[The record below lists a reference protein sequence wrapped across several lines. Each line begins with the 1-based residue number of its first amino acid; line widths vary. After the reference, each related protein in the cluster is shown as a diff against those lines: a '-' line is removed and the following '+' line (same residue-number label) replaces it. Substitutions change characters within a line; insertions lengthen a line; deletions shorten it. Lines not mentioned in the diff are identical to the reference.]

1 MLLMRDFNVKR
12 ELSEKASLWQPHLP
26 STETLPVAPL
36 LDIEKARK
44 GLGCNCSIFPVV
56 NDMFVNFESEEESQ
70 VDSKIHYF
78 IWFHNKL
85 SWVDFI
91 NIWSRIINL
100 FLWISCTVNDVHFK
114 N

>member
-1 MLLMRDFNVKR
+1 MLLIWDFNVKR
-12 ELSEKASLWQPHLP
+12 ELSEKPTPRQPHLP

-36 LDIEKARK
+36 LDIEKVRK
-44 GLGCNCSIFPVV
+44 GLGCNCSTFPVV
-56 NDMFVNFESEEESQ
+56 NDVFVNFESEEESQ
-70 VDSKIHYF
+70 VDGKIRHF
-78 IWFHNKL
+78 TWFKNKL

-100 FLWISCTVNDVHFK
+100 FVWISCTVNDVHFK